1 MKETIEKHQLKI
13 TIGVA
18 VVVLLFI
25 IGATV
30 QFSSWKANM
39 EQDITLLEKGM
50 EHHTRA
56 YAEHDTR
63 LDLLESENTDIQVRL
78 AMIETKLTNIETILI
93 EIKEDLKKGR

>member
-50 EHHTRA
+50 EHHARA
-56 YAEHDTR
+56 YTEHDTR
-63 LDLLESENTDIQVRL
+63 LDVLEGENTDIQVRL
-78 AMIETKLTNIETILI
+78 AMIETKLTTIETILI
-93 EIKEDLKKGR
+93 EIKEDLKNR